1 MSRPRLTCGRFR
13 SARMAASASSNAVRC
28 PLCGS
33 ASFGLERRRQM
44 LRDGVGQ
51 RERPGKTGLGSQ
63 ADQTRTA
70 KMFMLT
76 IQEIQRAVS
85 GAAHTAELLNNA
97 FGQGVEIGHRADFS
111 GETSHQIQEMCG

>member
-1 MSRPRLTCGRFR
+1 
-13 SARMAASASSNAVRC
+13 
-28 PLCGS
+28 
-33 ASFGLERRRQM
+33 M

-51 RERPGKTGLGSQ
+51 WERTGKTGLGSQ
-63 ADQTRTA
+63 ADQARTT

-76 IQEIQRAVS
+76 IQEIQGAVS

-97 FGQGVEIGHRADFS
+97 FGQGVEIGHRADFG

>member
-1 MSRPRLTCGRFR
+1 
-13 SARMAASASSNAVRC
+13 
-28 PLCGS
+28 
-33 ASFGLERRRQM
+33 M

-51 RERPGKTGLGSQ
+51 WERTGKTGLGGQ
-63 ADQTRTA
+63 ADQARTT

-97 FGQGVEIGHRADFS
+97 FGQGAEIGHRADFG